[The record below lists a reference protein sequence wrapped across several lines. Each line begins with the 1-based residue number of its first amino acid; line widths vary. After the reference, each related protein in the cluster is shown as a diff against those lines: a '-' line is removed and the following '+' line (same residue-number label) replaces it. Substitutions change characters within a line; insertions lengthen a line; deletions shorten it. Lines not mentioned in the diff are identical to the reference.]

1 MAIQDNSA
9 PAAWVKRFAGLVP
22 CGGPVLDLAAGKG
35 RHTRMFRDMG
45 HRVTAIDRN
54 IGQLGPLAAD
64 ADVEAIAADLEDG
77 SPWPLGNRRFAGV
90 IVVNYLCRPLLE
102 HLIDAVAPEGVLIYE
117 TFSAGNEAYGRP
129 RNADFL
135 LRPGELL
142 ALCRGRLAVVAY
154 ECGVVDGPAVKQRIC
169 ALRSGQLASL
179 SGEAKPGV

>member
-1 MAIQDNSA
+1 MVIQEIGE

-22 CGGPVLDLAAGKG
+22 RGGPVLDLAAGKG

-45 HRVTAIDRN
+45 HRVSAIDRD

-64 ADVEAIAADLEDG
+64 ADVEVIEADLEDG

-90 IVVNYLCRPLLE
+90 IVANYLWRPLLG
-102 HLIDAVAPEGVLIYE
+102 HLIDAVAREGVLIYE

-129 RNADFL
+129 RNPDFL
-135 LRPGELL
+135 LRPGELP

-169 ALRSGQLASL
+169 AVRSGQMRPLT
-179 SGEAKPGV
+179 